1 MTQIRRRDFIKYTSA
16 GIGLGIAGTVLS
28 KMKGTLTPS
37 AQTLQFL
44 GSFDALV
51 FGNPSSGYTALADN
65 GSILFQGTYQDGSG
79 TCGIYEAIQYALQNG
94 YGRVGLLGQFYP
106 VNSPS
111 TLPNGELWVDGNGV
125 IFLSPPSVPFALW
138 LSQFLSPSLSL
149 LWYRDV
155 GVVNRVL
162 GRRRALSPSPYLIFP
177 TNNDAL
183 IFSRGSQALGQP
195 SAFTASVWISGTPNN
210 NGGYALTYGSL
221 DGGIGWSVRV
231 SDNRVVFLS
240 LSSNAPSSSPFHV
253 AVVYSNGYASLFVN
267 GQLASSG
274 PLGLSYPSQAQLWIG
289 DFPVQNQQAGV
300 NPTNGQNVGEVII
313 ENVQLYSSPLSQSQ
327 VEGLAS
333 SPSQDPVDYSSLV
346 FWGLYRYIHYLG
358 DLVTGVGFQRMGALL
373 EGGVV

>member
-1 MTQIRRRDFIKYTSA
+1 MKRRDFAKLLAVGVA
-16 GIGLGIAGTVLS
+16 GGIAVEAAGVAVSRLR
-28 KMKGTLTPS
+28 
-37 AQTLQFL
+37 
-44 GSFDALV
+44 
-51 FGNPSSGYTALADN
+51 PSSRGDVVYSEVEIRGSPSRCLALAGDLEIFA
-65 GSILFQGTYQDGSG
+65 GSPEAGSG
-79 TCGIYEAIQYALQNG
+79 TCGLYEALKYLEVFG
-94 YGRVGLLGQFYP
+94 SGRVKLYGDVYL
-106 VNSPS
+106 NSSPPPLS
-111 TLPNGELWVDGNGV
+111 SIELSVEGPGKL
-125 IFLSPPSVPFALW
+125 FLSPPSVPFALW

-373 EGGVV
+373 EGGVI